1 MDNLLLNGDYIEMRH
16 SCGYVQ
22 VRHKGGG
29 GVILQIAADDFM
41 AACKNWLDHE
51 GFYTVEKDNPE
62 TLCDLLIA
70 MGYEVSISPKEP
82 EIAPCPNPE
91 CKNDDLIV
99 ADHSGLDKMIFVLC
113 EQCGYRSPYAF
124 WVNRG
129 KKAARAEAIRLHNL
143 LGSE

>member
-82 EIAPCPNPE
+82 EIAPCPFCGGE
-91 CKNDDLIV
+91 CG
-99 ADHSGLDKMIFVLC
+99 AFWDKAHIPPAGVVEC
-113 EQCGYRSPYAF
+113 ERCGYRSQF
-124 WVNRG
+124 TETIH
-129 KKAARAEAIRLHNL
+129 EAKRLHNAL
-143 LGSE
+143 AGRA